1 MTLHHILI
9 VDDSLELGRLLQAS
23 VRTLDPEYKV
33 MLVPSAEEAM
43 LEVTRPQLSLLVA
56 DVRLPGMSGFELAKK
71 ARARHPGLKLIF
83 ITGMTDTSVQQQAID
98 AGADFFFHK
107 PMHMPEFLD
116 AVETCLGKPA
126 IPPVEAPAQ
135 PVQPE
140 LFVDRLAGELTDLR
154 HALGAQTAY
163 LLDADGR
170 TVARAGEVT
179 GETLE
184 EAWMPLIMAAV
195 STGDKLARQLGSDQP
210 GGVQVVRGELYE
222 LAFAPLGTL
231 TAVMVFNRGK
241 RETRLALA
249 CSELLALQQSFG
261 RPLEAAPLPVVE
273 EETPRSVVEV
283 PAALIPEPEI
293 MPAEAAAEAPLE
305 GEEEFAAL
313 FDSKRKAGFK
323 KKELDEFWEKASRL
337 QTGSLRT
344 KDALSYDQARQLGLA
359 PGEQEEK

>member
-43 LEVTRPQLSLLVA
+43 LEVTRLQLSLLVA
-56 DVRLPGMSGFELAKK
+56 DVRLPGMTGFELAKK
-71 ARARHPGLKLIF
+71 ARARHPRLKLIF
-83 ITGMTDTSVQQQAID
+83 ITGMTDASVQQQAID

-116 AVETCLGKPA
+116 AVETCLGKSA
-126 IPPVEAPAQ
+126 AAPVEAPAL

-140 LFVDRLAGELTDLR
+140 LSADRLSGELTDLR
-154 HALGAQTAY
+154 HVLGAQTAY

-170 TVARAGEVT
+170 TVARAGEVV
-179 GETLE
+179 GEKPE

-210 GGVQVVRGELYE
+210 SGVQVVRGERYE

-231 TAVMVFNRGK
+231 TAVLVFSRGK
-241 RETRLALA
+241 RDTRLALA
-249 CSELLALQQSFG
+249 CSELLALQQTFS
-261 RPLEAAPLPVVE
+261 RPLEVTPPQTIT
-273 EETPRSVVEV
+273 ETAPRSVVEV
-283 PAALIPEPEI
+283 PAALPAEPESA
-293 MPAEAAAEAPLE
+293 PASAAEEAPQE

-313 FDSKRKAGFK
+313 FEAKSKAGFK

-359 PGEQEEK
+359 PGEQGEK